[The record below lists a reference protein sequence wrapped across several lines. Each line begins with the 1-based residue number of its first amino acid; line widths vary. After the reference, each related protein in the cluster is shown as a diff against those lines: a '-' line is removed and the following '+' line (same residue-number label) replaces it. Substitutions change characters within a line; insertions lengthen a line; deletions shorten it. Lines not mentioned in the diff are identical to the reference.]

1 MKQLTPQAL
10 TVLEKRYLRKD
21 EKGQVIETP
30 DEMFLRVASALGK
43 DADQTL
49 DFYHLMS
56 DLDFLPNS
64 PTLMNAGT
72 GAGSLSACFVIP
84 VEDSMEGITKASH
97 DAAMVQKFG
106 GGCIG
111 GESIILT
118 ERGPIRAKDLVEGK
132 MATKVYS
139 YASKAKLTDIGA
151 YHIIDHDTTVEVTFD
166 TGSVMRASDFHPFF
180 VWDGDKVIEKR
191 ADELVEGDAVIGSTR
206 WCGSSELDLGGWG
219 IGAIVSDGGFDKGG
233 YRLRVCKNNE
243 KFIQRCAE
251 FLKRNY
257 RHATDK
263 RYSSDVW
270 EVCAQ
275 GAEMVEFSK
284 NFTDGV
290 TCETKRLPVRVWSES
305 VDYQASVLVGLLDGD
320 GYYNKK
326 GQFEYATVSDDLAL
340 DVLALAGVLGLRA
353 RDVVKKPRRQNEQP
367 VHTIIFSR
375 SVFLNETMR
384 TLSVR
389 HNPKH
394 DVVSHGL
401 IRLNNTVIRDS
412 LSSSGVNLSGR
423 EVWKVGA
430 EIDGYLIHVAKWL
443 SKGMISRNHAAIML
457 RKIGDEVNAAAVHST
472 QIVKKAV
479 KAGADTL
486 YDLTVPGP
494 QNYIAGTNGGFAVVH
509 NTGFSLSRIRPKGS
523 GISTTHG
530 AACGPVAVLKYLSAT
545 STLVTQGGKRD
556 GANMGILRVDHPDIR
571 EFIHCKDSSVAGN
584 AGDTLHNFNI
594 SVGITD
600 EFMEAVKADEVFD
613 LKFNGLYYD
622 AVDAR
627 ELWQEIIE
635 SAHKTGDPG
644 VVFLD
649 RANNSDSNP
658 IPSLKQIESTNPCGE
673 QFLAPYES
681 CNLGS
686 INLGNFV
693 KGDHTVD
700 WDRLAQTVRICTRL
714 LDRVVSVNVFP
725 IPEVTKANEEMRRI
739 GAGPMGWHDMLLLTR
754 TRYDSEEGIK
764 LASQVSKFINETS
777 LDESIKLGQ
786 ELGSFPLFEQSIYA
800 DKYPALRN
808 SNRTT
813 VAPTGTISLMAGCSS
828 GIEPNFAWEYKH
840 NGLDGKIKETIKNP
854 IYAKAIE
861 EGWYDPDLFK
871 SAMEIDP
878 VWHVRMQAAWQENID
893 NSVSKTVNL
902 PQSATVEDVKRCYEM
917 AWDLGCKGVTIY
929 RDGSKG
935 SQVLETVKP
944 VIIEPSL
951 VSPEFMG
958 EAYNA
963 QHRPDIL
970 TAVSIKQ
977 PTPFG
982 TAYLTITEDEGQ
994 PLELFATLGKAGS
1007 DVAGMLEAMCRVVS
1021 KQLRAANPGERR
1033 GILSSVRDQWAGI
1046 GGATTSGFGPSKVKS
1061 LPDALSRALSR
1072 YLDSEAPVDP
1082 VVAPQEVMGVTGGIH
1097 LLDLCPDCQNY
1108 TLQHGEGCAKC
1119 LDCGYSKC

>member
-106 GGCIG
+106 GG
-111 GESIILT
+111 
-118 ERGPIRAKDLVEGK
+118 
-132 MATKVYS
+132 
-139 YASKAKLTDIGA
+139 
-151 YHIIDHDTTVEVTFD
+151 
-166 TGSVMRASDFHPFF
+166 
-180 VWDGDKVIEKR
+180 
-191 ADELVEGDAVIGSTR
+191 
-206 WCGSSELDLGGWG
+206 
-219 IGAIVSDGGFDKGG
+219 
-233 YRLRVCKNNE
+233 
-243 KFIQRCAE
+243 
-251 FLKRNY
+251 
-257 RHATDK
+257 
-263 RYSSDVW
+263 
-270 EVCAQ
+270 
-275 GAEMVEFSK
+275 
-284 NFTDGV
+284 
-290 TCETKRLPVRVWSES
+290 
-305 VDYQASVLVGLLDGD
+305 
-320 GYYNKK
+320 
-326 GQFEYATVSDDLAL
+326 
-340 DVLALAGVLGLRA
+340 
-353 RDVVKKPRRQNEQP
+353 
-367 VHTIIFSR
+367 
-375 SVFLNETMR
+375 
-384 TLSVR
+384 
-389 HNPKH
+389 
-394 DVVSHGL
+394 
-401 IRLNNTVIRDS
+401 
-412 LSSSGVNLSGR
+412 
-423 EVWKVGA
+423 
-430 EIDGYLIHVAKWL
+430 
-443 SKGMISRNHAAIML
+443 
-457 RKIGDEVNAAAVHST
+457 
-472 QIVKKAV
+472 
-479 KAGADTL
+479 
-486 YDLTVPGP
+486 
-494 QNYIAGTNGGFAVVH
+494 
-509 NTGFSLSRIRPKGS
+509 TGFSLSRIRPKGS

-571 EFIHCKDSSVAGN
+571 EFIHCKDASVAGN
-584 AGDTLHNFNI
+584 TGDTLHNFNI

-600 EFMEAVKADEVFD
+600 EFMEAVSEDGEFR
-613 LKFNGLYYD
+613 LIWNGIESET
-622 AVDAR
+622 VKAR

-686 INLGNFV
+686 LNLGNFV
-693 KGDHTVD
+693 TEDHKVD
-700 WDRLAQTVRICTRL
+700 WSRLEQAVRVCTRL

-725 IPEVTKANEEMRRI
+725 IPEVAKANEEMRRI

-902 PQSATVEDVKRCYEM
+902 PKHATVDDVKRCYEM

-944 VIIEPSL
+944 VVTEPRIIGSDG
-951 VSPEFMG
+951 VD
-958 EAYNA
+958 YTDA
-963 QHRPDIL
+963 QLGQDVTNLFKARPAVL
-970 TAVSIKQ
+970 NAVSIKQ

-982 TAYLTITEDEGQ
+982 TAYLTITEDEGH

-1072 YLDSEAPVDP
+1072 YLDREAPVEA
-1082 VVAPQEVMGVTGGIH
+1082 VAAPQGVTGDIP